1 MWLFLLAPWVL
12 AWLTIPNLAQAYLS
26 LPLSQLLLPLFFGAG
41 WGISQVL
48 VGISFVRVGMALT
61 FAIVVGIS
69 ATMGTLVP
77 LLTLQGGA
85 LLSAKGLAVL
95 IGIIIMI
102 AGVSLCGKAGRERE
116 RAQAAAGG
124 VTQAKTGSSS
134 YAASL
139 AITIVSGILTPM
151 LNYAL
156 AFASPVL
163 RKAVE
168 QGASHANA
176 PYAVWLLALLGG
188 MPANVLY
195 CIYLLNRNKTW
206 AKFGARSYDWA
217 GAVLM
222 GIMWMAAL
230 ALYGVG
236 TTYLGPSGAAL
247 GWGLFSIFIVLAANL
262 SAVIVGEWRGVGKR
276 PLRTLGLG
284 LAVLTVASVI
294 LIQGK
299 S

>member
-1 MWLFLLAPWVL
+1 
-12 AWLTIPNLAQAYLS
+12 

-41 WGISQVL
+41 WGIAQVL

-69 ATMGTLVP
+69 ATLGTLIP
-77 LLTLQGGA
+77 LLTLEGSA

-95 IGIIIMI
+95 IGLIIMI
-102 AGVSLCGKAGRERE
+102 AGVSLCGKAGRQRE
-116 RAQAAAGG
+116 RAQAAARG
-124 VTQAKTGSSS
+124 VIQEKTGSSS
-134 YAASL
+134 YTASL
-139 AITIVSGILTPM
+139 AITIISGILTPM

-156 AFASPVL
+156 AFGTPVL
-163 RKAVE
+163 KEAVG

-188 MPANVLY
+188 MPVNVLY

-222 GIMWMAAL
+222 GILWMAAL

-247 GWGLFSIFIVLAANL
+247 GWGLYSIFIVLAANL

-284 LAVLTVASVI
+284 LTLLTIASVI

-299 S
+299 R

>member
-1 MWLFLLAPWVL
+1 M
-12 AWLTIPNLAQAYLS
+12 
-26 LPLSQLLLPLFFGAG
+26 
-41 WGISQVL
+41 
-48 VGISFVRVGMALT
+48 GISFVRVGMALT

-217 GAVLM
+217 GAALM
-222 GIMWMAAL
+222 GIMWMASL

-236 TTYLGPSGAAL
+236 TTFLGPSGAAL
-247 GWGLFSIFIVLAANL
+247 GWGLYSIFIVLAANL
-262 SAVIVGEWRGVGKR
+262 SAVIVGEWRGFGKR